1 MKCQNKK
8 VLLLID
14 NFSAYKLGVEQIEEK
29 RELTNTKVNIFL
41 YLETL
46 AYSS

>member
-1 MKCQNKK
+1 
-8 VLLLID
+8 VLLLIN
-14 NFSAYKLGVEQIEEK
+14 NFSAYELDVEQMKKK

-41 YLETL
+41 YLKTL

>member
-1 MKCQNKK
+1 

-14 NFSAYKLGVEQIEEK
+14 NFFAYELGVKQIEEK
-29 RELTNTKVNIFL
+29 RELINIKVNISL
-41 YLETL
+41 YLKTL

>member
-1 MKCQNKK
+1 M
-8 VLLLID
+8 D
-14 NFSAYKLGVEQIEEK
+14 NFFAYKLGVEQMKEK

-46 AYSS
+46 AYFF

>member
-1 MKCQNKK
+1 MKCRNKK

-14 NFSAYKLGVEQIEEK
+14 NFFAYELDVKQIEEK

-41 YLETL
+41 YLKTL
-46 AYSS
+46 AYFS